1 MPRRQQAEKREV
13 LPDSRFGSTE
23 VTKFINA
30 LMFDGKKSVAEGIFY
45 DAMQTMEEKTGQP
58 AMNLFRQAL
67 QNVKPI
73 LEVRSRRVGG
83 ATYQVPM
90 EVSYRRRD
98 SLARRWLVIHAR
110 GRNGRTMA
118 DRLAAELLEAARGEG
133 GAVRK
138 KEEVHRMAEANKAFA
153 HYRW

>member
-1 MPRRQQAEKREV
+1 MPRRNRAEQREV
-13 LPDSRFGSTE
+13 IPDSRYGSTE
-23 VTKFINA
+23 VTKFINM
-30 LMFDGKKSVAEGIFY
+30 LMLDGKKSLAEQIFY
-45 DAMQTMEEKTGQP
+45 DAMQNIEMKTGQP
-58 AMNLFRQAL
+58 AMNVFRQAL
-67 QNVKPI
+67 QNAKPI

-98 SLARRWLVIHAR
+98 SLARRWLVQYSRAR
-110 GRNGRTMA
+110 SGKTMA
-118 DRLAAELLEAARGEG
+118 QRLAGELLDAARGDG

-138 KEEVHRMAEANKAFA
+138 KEDVHRLADANKAFA